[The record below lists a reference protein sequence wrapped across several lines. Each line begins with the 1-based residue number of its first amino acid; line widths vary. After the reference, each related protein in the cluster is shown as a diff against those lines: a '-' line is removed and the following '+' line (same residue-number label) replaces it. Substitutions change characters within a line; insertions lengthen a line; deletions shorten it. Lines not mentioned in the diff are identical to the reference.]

1 MSDYWDGNSNE
12 SEAEVFRFEESTD
25 GTFIN
30 INGSNL
36 DVEPES
42 NFKDTIVKMAADAG
56 LGKFRVFLNEMEINP
71 SDAPELIEEGSKI
84 RLTPY
89 DIAAI

>member
-1 MSDYWDGNSNE
+1 MWDGNSNE
-12 SEAEVFRFEESTD
+12 SEAEVFTFDESND

-36 DVEPES
+36 EIEPDS
-42 NFKDTIVKMAADAG
+42 SFKDTIVGMAADAG

-71 SDAPELIEEGSKI
+71 SDAPELVSEGDKI

-89 DIAAI
+89 DIAA